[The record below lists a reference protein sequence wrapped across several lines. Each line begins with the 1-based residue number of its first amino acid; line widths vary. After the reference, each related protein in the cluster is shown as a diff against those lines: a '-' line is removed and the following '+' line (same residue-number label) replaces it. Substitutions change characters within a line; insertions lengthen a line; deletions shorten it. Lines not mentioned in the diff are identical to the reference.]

1 MADNEEWEL
10 PGKKGKQAMKEAAA
24 AKAAE
29 KERREEIIKSLRDL
43 IQGIYRDDN
52 PVPEMQSLM
61 ITSIDS
67 LKGMGENTSMYADYG
82 ADRLARL
89 ARKKVAANQM
99 AKNKAEVNAYF
110 RARGDDPEEEFRKV
124 KNRSTERMWGKSFVP
139 ANSEIYATL
148 AERIRAKRGYSSAAP
163 SANEQFVKS
172 KIPEEI
178 LFYKLQSTK
187 DVLGYKHR
195 REGRAAPTNANV
207 YSQIAKEIR
216 KEEANREA
224 ANSRAHRQWR
234 ASMQQEYPDWYN
246 YGTAAQ
252 GGPAPRAQAAPP
264 PPPKNN
270 WKARA
275 AEGAYEEWTP
285 AAAPPL
291 PVKPLYRILGVSA
304 NANNATVSAA
314 YKKAALALHPDKT
327 GSNVQFKELQGEW
340 SKIINENSKKI
351 NATKRRRYNTSGG
364 KRRSYKRSLTRK
376 NRS

>member
-10 PGKKGKQAMKEAAA
+10 PGKKGKQAMKEAAE

-29 KERREEIIKSLRDL
+29 KARREEIIKSLRDL

-89 ARKKVAANQM
+89 ARKKTATNQM

-110 RARGDDPEEEFRKV
+110 RAQGKDPEREFRNV
-124 KNRSTERMWGKSFVP
+124 QTRSTERMWGKSFVP
-139 ANSEIYATL
+139 ENSEIYATL
-148 AERIRAKRGYSSAAP
+148 AQRIRAKRGYSSAPPAV

-178 LFYKLQSTK
+178 LYYKLQSTK

-195 REGRAAPTNANV
+195 REGRAPPTNANA

-224 ANSRAHRQWR
+224 ANSRAHREWR
-234 ASMQQEYPDWYN
+234 RSMQQEYPDWYN

-252 GGPAPRAQAAPP
+252 GGPAPRAHAAPP
-264 PPPKNN
+264 QENR
-270 WKARA
+270 WKQRA
-275 AEGAYEEWTP
+275 AQGAYEEWTP
-285 AAAPPL
+285 AAAAAPAIYPIL
-291 PVKPLYRILGVSA
+291 EVPVTASIKNITKAYREKALKGKHRHPNKGGDEEEFKKLDA
-304 NANNATVSAA
+304 EYRKALEAA
-314 YKKAALALHPDKT
+314 QE
-327 GSNVQFKELQGEW
+327 GG
-340 SKIINENSKKI
+340 
-351 NATKRRRYNTSGG
+351 RRRTKKS
-364 KRRSYKRSLTRK
+364 RRSVSKTRK